1 MTCEY
6 QVLLVD
12 DEPLALE
19 GVKTSVEWGDLGF
32 RIAGECSDGEE
43 AFSFIKKYTPD
54 LVITDVRMPSLDGL
68 NLIEQVIEY
77 VNPKTKFI
85 VISGYDDFS
94 YAQRALKY
102 QVNHYLLKPVFP
114 EEMIPALQEIREHL
128 NLLNFRSRLE
138 AELNQ
143 AGWATGETTIFP
155 QVSTEDL
162 RHLTVMISYLDAMH
176 DAIEE
181 LDPEKMTEAM
191 ETILSYLENQGL
203 SLEIGRMF
211 ALNLMYHSNRI
222 ISEMEGSPS
231 VALRN
236 YDLMC
241 IKQQTLT
248 MEELKHLLR
257 EYVKEFF
264 TCVDELRKKNSK
276 HTIFQIEEYIK
287 ENYQRN
293 LTIKEIAKV
302 FYMHPAYIGQVFL
315 KTFGVS
321 FQEYLHQLRI
331 DEAKN
336 LIEKG
341 FLRIHEV
348 AEEVGYNNYHSFLEN
363 FKKYIGCK
371 PVEYMERIGRG

>member
-19 GVKTSVEWGDLGF
+19 GVKTGVEWGDLGF

-43 AFSFIKKYTPD
+43 AFLFIKKHVPD
-54 LVITDVRMPSLDGL
+54 LVITDLRMPSLDGL
-68 NLIEQVIEY
+68 NLIEQVIKY

-85 VISGYDDFS
+85 VISGYNDFS

-128 NLLNFRSRLE
+128 DLLNFRTRLE

-143 AGWATGETTIFP
+143 DGWATGETSIFP
-155 QVSTEDL
+155 QVSTKDL
-162 RHLTVMISYLDAMH
+162 RHLSEMISYLDAML
-176 DAIEE
+176 DAMEE
-181 LDPEKMTEAM
+181 LNLEKMAEAM
-191 ETILSYLENQGL
+191 ETIFTFLENRGL
-203 SLEIGRMF
+203 PLEIDRMF

-222 ISEMEGSPS
+222 ISEMDGSPS
-231 VALRN
+231 IALRN
-236 YDLMC
+236 YDITC

-264 TCVDELRKKNSK
+264 ACVDELRKKNSQN
-276 HTIFQIEEYIK
+276 TIYQIEEYIK
-287 ENYQRN
+287 ENYRRN

-302 FYMHPAYIGQVFL
+302 FYMHPAYIGQIFL

-321 FQEYLHQLRI
+321 FHEYLHQLRI

-336 LIEKG
+336 LMEKG
-341 FLRIHEV
+341 FLKIHEI

-363 FKKYIGCK
+363 FKKYTGFK
-371 PVEYMERIGRG
+371 PVEYMDRTGRG

>member
-1 MTCEY
+1 MAGEY

-19 GVKTSVEWGDLGF
+19 GVKTGVEWGDLGF

-68 NLIEQVIEY
+68 SLIEQVIKY

-85 VISGYDDFS
+85 VISGYDDFN

-128 NLLNFRSRLE
+128 DLLNFRSRLE

-143 AGWATGETTIFP
+143 AGWAMGETAIFP
-155 QVSTEDL
+155 QISTEDL
-162 RHLTVMISYLDAMH
+162 RQLAVMISYLDAML

-181 LDPEKMTEAM
+181 LNPEKMREAM
-191 ETILSYLENQGL
+191 ETILVYVENQGL
-203 SLEIGRMF
+203 PLEIGRML
-211 ALNLMYHSNRI
+211 ALNLMYHGNRI
-222 ISEMEGSPS
+222 ISEMDGSPS

-257 EYVKEFF
+257 EYAKEFL
-264 TCVDELRKKNSK
+264 TCVEELRKKNSQ
-276 HTIFQIEEYIK
+276 HTIYQIEEYIR
-287 ENYQRN
+287 ENYRRN
-293 LTIKEIAKV
+293 LTIKEVAKV
-302 FYMHPAYIGQVFL
+302 FYMHPAYIGQVFQ

-321 FQEYLHQLRI
+321 FHEYLHQLRI
-331 DEAKN
+331 DRAKD

-341 FLRIHEV
+341 VVKIHTI

-371 PVEYMERIGRG
+371 PVEYMDRIGRR